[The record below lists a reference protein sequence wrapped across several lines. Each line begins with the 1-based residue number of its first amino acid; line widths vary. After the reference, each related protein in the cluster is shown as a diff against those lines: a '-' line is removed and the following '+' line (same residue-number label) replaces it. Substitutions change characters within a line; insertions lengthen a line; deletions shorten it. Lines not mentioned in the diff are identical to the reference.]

1 MDDEYE
7 YLQPE
12 FDPATYTVPK
22 LRSVL
27 VAHNVSYPSSA
38 KKPDLI
44 ALFKA
49 NVASQAKKLRD
60 AQNRTKRSSKGI
72 VSVSPG
78 GNAIDRRTKEAED
91 ELLPLETPARKS
103 SRRSGRAATEEVIAP
118 TPRTSRS
125 TRQSTAPPSAVRAP
139 PRASDTLDGAAD
151 GPPVPKPSRTK
162 YSVSPAA
169 REEKVPAYGADA
181 GDESPFT
188 QDNPFQSGSPPPT
201 TSRSKSGARRRT
213 TLGPAVDEDRRK
225 SRETRR
231 RTEGFKQENG
241 ALRTT
246 SSSFDIPVSAIKQE
260 SDSDVAAGEE
270 FTPDQQLELDTA
282 LAGDRTVARRPR
294 KRASGAAKAAP
305 WSIFVALLGGIATVW
320 RQEKVAVGYCGIGT
334 PSSSFG
340 GVEIPEWA
348 SDLRPQCEPCPQ
360 HAYCYA
366 DLKTVCE
373 PDFVLTPHPL
383 SLGGLVPLPPTCEP
397 DGEKARRVKA
407 VADFAVEKELREHN
421 AKYECGEVKTPEVQ
435 VEELK
440 TAVASKRSRKMSDRE
455 FDELWESAL
464 GEIMGR
470 DEVVSK
476 SDGSRAFL
484 RSTSLARVPFSC
496 AVRRSLHA
504 ALRQHL
510 PKLVALLFLS
520 LSAVYGKHALTV
532 RKSTSTR
539 AKTLAGSALEKLAL
553 QASLHAEDPVAYPE
567 PWISMVALRDDVL
580 REEFNAKERG
590 RLWEVVKG
598 LVEGNANVRS
608 MVREGRTGEVS
619 RVWEWIGAVQRIE
632 SPEARRESKRFS
644 LGGPG
649 RVTGTSSPAGYLTD
663 QGDKSEMTEVS
674 RWTESNSSYF

>member
-7 YLQPE
+7 YLEPG
-12 FDPATYTVPK
+12 FDPATFTVPK
-22 LRSVL
+22 LRSIL
-27 VAHNVSYPSSA
+27 VTHNVAYPSSA

-44 ALFKA
+44 ALFNS
-49 NVASQAKKLRD
+49 NVASQAKKLREQRD
-60 AQNRTKRSSKGI
+60 RIRRTSKGI

-78 GNAIDRRTKEAED
+78 GNAIDKRQEYVEED
-91 ELLPLETPARKS
+91 DLPPLETPARKS
-103 SRRSGRAATEEVIAP
+103 SRRTGRASTEDMAAA

-125 TRQSTAPPSAVRAP
+125 ARQITAPPASSRAAARQTEQFDGASDGLAVPKPRKTRQST
-139 PRASDTLDGAAD
+139 
-151 GPPVPKPSRTK
+151 
-162 YSVSPAA
+162 SPAA
-169 REEKVPAYGADA
+169 REAVVSED
-181 GDESPFT
+181 SPFSS
-188 QDNPFQSGSPPPT
+188 DNPFQKGSPPPT
-201 TSRSKSGARRRT
+201 ARSKSGNRRRT
-213 TLGPAVDEDRRK
+213 TAGQTTDEDRSKHRESRRK
-225 SRETRR
+225 
-231 RTEGFKQENG
+231 TEGFTNG
-241 ALRTT
+241 VSQKNSAH
-246 SSSFDIPVSAIKQE
+246 FDIPASDIKQE
-260 SDSDVAAGEE
+260 SDSDIQPGEE

-282 LAGDRTVARRPR
+282 LAGDRALIRQPR
-294 KRASGAAKAAP
+294 KRRSGAAKAAP
-305 WSIFVALLGGIATVW
+305 WSVFVALLGGVATVW
-320 RQEKVAVGYCGIGT
+320 RQEKLTVGYCGIGS
-334 PSSSFG
+334 PSTVVG

-348 SDLRPQCEPCPQ
+348 SAVRPQCEPCPQ

-373 PDFVLTPHPL
+373 PDFVLTLHPL

-421 AKYECGEVKTPEVQ
+421 AKFECGEVKSAEVP

-440 TAVASKRSRKMSDRE
+440 TAVASKRSRKMSDKE

-470 DEVVSK
+470 DEVVSG
-476 SDGSRAFL
+476 SDGSRALL
-484 RSTSLARVPFSC
+484 RSTSLARVPLSC

-510 PKLVALLFLS
+510 PKLVALIFLS

-539 AKTLAGSALEKLAL
+539 AKVLAGSALEKLAL

-567 PWISMVALRDDVL
+567 PYISMVALRDDVL
-580 REEFNAKERG
+580 REEFSAKERG

-632 SPEARRESKRFS
+632 SPDGRRGSTRFS

-649 RVTGTSSPAGYLTD
+649 RITGPSSPATGYTTD
-663 QGDKSEMTEVS
+663 QGEKSELEVS
-674 RWTESNSSYF
+674 RWTEGNSSYF